1 MSPSAVRI
9 LRCGGDMNFSKEYK
23 EGFDLWKAAERLLFD
38 S

>member
-9 LRCGGDMNFSKEYK
+9 LRYGGDMNFSKEYK
-23 EGFDLWKAAERLLFD
+23 EGFDLWKAAERLVFD